1 MAVVNPTAGMSP
13 SDAVDHIR
21 SVLDIT
27 IRISQV
33 LFANGAGAEDTVAA
47 MQAVTRAYGLRGVDA
62 DVTYSLITLTWENP
76 ATFETVSRSR
86 NVKYRV
92 LDYAKLTRASNLITR
107 MIDDPP
113 NLRQARR
120 LVASIVTAPPIYPRW
135 LRSVGWS
142 LVGAG
147 AAFLLG
153 GGLIVAIASFVATL
167 LVDLVSSAL
176 AKRRVP
182 VFYQSFAG
190 GLIGPIVAA
199 VVRLIDPGVNAS
211 LVVVAT
217 IIMLLAGVTTFGAVH
232 DTLAGFYVTGTA
244 RLVEAI
250 VITAGLV
257 AGVLGS
263 TLLLGRF
270 GLVLHIDPASSG
282 SISTLP
288 TQLAASVV
296 IVIGFALASQIPAR
310 AFWAVAL
317 LGAVAEAVYA
327 LSVGA
332 GVGIVFASAAAA
344 VVAGPA
350 GGDRRADRPHP
361 PAGRRRRRSGAPRAR
376 PHPLHRAAASGRLR
390 HRRAALA
397 PECRRH
403 RRRARR
409 RRHPRP
415 IPRADDPGPGA
426 QASAAIR
433 RSAARRSGA
442 PRPRA
447 QREGLIARK
456 PLPVRAAN
464 GRLGT

>member
-296 IVIGFALASQIPAR
+296 IVVGFALASQIPAR

-317 LGAVAEAVYA
+317 LGAVAEAVYV

-344 VVAGPA
+344 VVAGLLAAIVVQIVRIPPLVAVVAALVPLVPGLILFTGLLQVADSDIA
-350 GGDRRADRPHP
+350 GLL
-361 PAGRRRRRSGAPRAR
+361 S
-376 PHPLHRAAASGRLR
+376 LLSAAAIA
-390 HRRAALA
+390 AALA
-397 PECRRH
+397 
-403 RRRARR
+403 AGA
-409 RRHPRP
+409 
-415 IPRADDPGPGA
+415 ILGQYLVQMTLGP
-426 QASAAIR
+426 
-433 RSAARRSGA
+433 
-442 PRPRA
+442 
-447 QREGLIARK
+447 ARK
-456 PLPVRAAN
+456 LQQRFVVPLLAVPVRL
-464 GRLGT
+464 GRGRSEKV